1 MASKTKA
8 LVFVLNKRSETK
20 RLLKAGHYMFHHCIL
35 TSESTN
41 ICSKRQMDKHQNQ
54 RYDYTTKFV
63 CKLDVESNSGV
74 ATAASL

>member
-1 MASKTKA
+1 
-8 LVFVLNKRSETK
+8 
-20 RLLKAGHYMFHHCIL
+20 
-35 TSESTN
+35 
-41 ICSKRQMDKHQNQ
+41 MDKHQNQ